1 MRDSTEVESLS
12 ALQAK
17 SVAITEEAFEALSIR
32 NAQVAITRMRKE
44 SASILDGLDTLIDQ
58 LPLTIED
65 LKLFKNDFNLVS
77 SRTYSLVET
86 CRRRGCDVQ
95 AESKFAFLFSV
106 MTLN

>member
-1 MRDSTEVESLS
+1 MESLS

-32 NAQVAITRMRKE
+32 NAQVAISRTRKE
-44 SASILDGLDTLIDQ
+44 SASIMDSLDHLIDQ

-65 LKLFKNDFNLVS
+65 LKMFNNEFNLVS

-86 CRRRGCDVQ
+86 CRRRGCDVR
-95 AESKFAFLFSV
+95 AESKSNF
-106 MTLN
+106 